1 MNRVPFFLHHALLM
15 SNDDPS
21 NPELTHDH
29 EREEADAD
37 GEDGFGIDPKD
48 PLASLTYDDELS
60 PSSIDLVK
68 VPRRLWEQ
76 TLAPLHRQHRYSI
89 AARIKDKRLQAIAS
103 NLAFK
108 LDMEDSGRR
117 NTRDVAHH
125 KARRTGYPL
134 PTPRAAHAVTR
145 SGVQV
150 NIRLRADDHARL
162 AQAASAVG
170 MKPTTLAR
178 ALVLNGAAAILQEHA
193 ATEPPGNRS
202 PPNARLSLAV

>member
-1 MNRVPFFLHHALLM
+1 MNLVPFLLHQALLM
-15 SNDDPS
+15 SNDPS
-21 NPELTHDH
+21 NPKSTHDH
-29 EREEADAD
+29 EDEADD
-37 GEDGFGIDPKD
+37 LGGETAFGIDPND

-89 AARIKDKRLQAIAS
+89 AHRITDERLQAIAS

-125 KARRTGYPL
+125 TARRTGHPL

-162 AQAASAVG
+162 AQAAGAVG

-178 ALVLNGAAAILQEHA
+178 ALVLNGAAAILREHGGS
-193 ATEPPGNRS
+193 EPPGNRS

>member
-1 MNRVPFFLHHALLM
+1 MNLVPFLLHHALLM

-21 NPELTHDH
+21 NPESTHDH
-29 EREEADAD
+29 EDDDLD
-37 GEDGFGIDPKD
+37 GEDAFGIDPKD

-60 PSSIDLVK
+60 PASIDLVN

-89 AARIKDKRLQAIAS
+89 AHRVKDKRLQASAS

-134 PTPRAAHAVTR
+134 PTPRAGHAVTR
-145 SGVQV
+145 SGIQV

-162 AQAASAVG
+162 AEAAGAVG

-178 ALVLNGAAAILQEHA
+178 ALVLNGAAAILREHA
-193 ATEPPGNRS
+193 GSTRLGNRS
-202 PPNARLSLAV
+202 PPNARLSLTS